1 MSYKPGMQLVLG
13 YQNEKYIR
21 NISKYL
27 KKYSDRLINESDHLN
42 KESNLLLFD
51 LIISKM
57 TETVL
62 RVKFKDAGNKI
73 KAKRDSFIALTTED
87 QCSVIMQMLN
97 ILHANVM
104 PGDLTKIG
112 LVKSMGKLTTSIDYS
127 IIKGNVK
134 IINQSVTG
142 LFENEY
148 VIK

>member
-1 MSYKPGMQLVLG
+1 
-13 YQNEKYIR
+13 
-21 NISKYL
+21 
-27 KKYSDRLINESDHLN
+27 
-42 KESNLLLFD
+42 
-51 LIISKM
+51 M

-142 LFENEY
+142 LYENEY

>member
-1 MSYKPGMQLVLG
+1 M
-13 YQNEKYIR
+13 
-21 NISKYL
+21 
-27 KKYSDRLINESDHLN
+27 
-42 KESNLLLFD
+42 LLFD

-87 QCSVIMQMLN
+87 QCFVIMQMLN

-142 LFENEY
+142 LYENEY